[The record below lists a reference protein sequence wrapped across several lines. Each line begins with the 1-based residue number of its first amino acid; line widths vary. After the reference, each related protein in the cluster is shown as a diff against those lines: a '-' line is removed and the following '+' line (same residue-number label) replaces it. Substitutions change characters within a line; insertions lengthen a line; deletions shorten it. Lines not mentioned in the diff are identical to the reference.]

1 MTTPLRQQILQNS
14 DTIVIKIGS
23 NVLTN
28 QDDKIDR
35 AQIEHFAQQFLA
47 IQQTGRK
54 VVVVSSGAV
63 SAGMERLGLISRPTD
78 LPHLQAAA
86 ATGQSFLVS
95 MYESALQKS
104 ARHAAQ
110 LLLTADDF
118 KHRTRYLNIRNTLHT
133 LFEYGVIP
141 IINENDTVSIDEIKF
156 GDNDALAAMVAS
168 LMENPLLIILSN
180 VEGLYDGH
188 PNDPDSK
195 LIPLVEN
202 LNEEIQGKAVA
213 TKSSRGTGGMN
224 SKLGAVKKALAVG
237 QSVIIAQ
244 GKKEDVLT
252 RILAGD
258 EVGTLFV
265 AKGPPIPA
273 WKRWIGYS
281 VNPKSSIVL
290 DEGACNAI
298 KSGGKS
304 LLAIGIK
311 EVKGEFPSGELIS
324 LVSLEGVE
332 IARGLINYTSTELR
346 QIHGLK
352 KDQIKEKLGMLPYEE
367 VIHRDNLTVLS
378 L

>member
-1 MTTPLRQQILQNS
+1 
-14 DTIVIKIGS
+14 
-23 NVLTN
+23 
-28 QDDKIDR
+28 
-35 AQIEHFAQQFLA
+35 
-47 IQQTGRK
+47 
-54 VVVVSSGAV
+54 
-63 SAGMERLGLISRPTD
+63 
-78 LPHLQAAA
+78 
-86 ATGQSFLVS
+86 